1 MTGRARETAMQTKN
15 RNAMAAQQR
24 PEVSD
29 LESAIVSVLS
39 FDNYASLDSLTSY
52 CPNPTVAMACG

>member
-1 MTGRARETAMQTKN
+1 MQTKN